1 MIEKSILKGF
11 KIKMARLIFSLA
23 IFLSLLSSSC
33 LTRTANPS
41 LPYTKPA
48 YSASGQDANSAM
60 AVSKIQD
67 MEAEL
72 RKMRDS
78 LERLEANGGERSIKD
93 LQERISQIERQLG
106 IDSQK
111 SQTSG
116 PEGGQKATSAN
127 STADTMNKSENIK
140 GRKAS
145 TAASAI
151 DQSDEVTEVRNMPLT
166 PDEKVYRAAYATFK
180 SGALENAVS
189 QFQDFLKRN
198 PKSQFAPNAVY
209 WIGEIR
215 LEQGRFEE
223 AVLLFDR
230 VIKEYPGS
238 KKELSAQLKQG
249 QAFEKMGDNRSAK
262 IIFQKIVKNYPH
274 TAHGRIA
281 AARLKSLASSSE

>member
-48 YSASGQDANSAM
+48 YSAM

-111 SQTSG
+111 GQTSG
-116 PEGGQKATSAN
+116 PDGGQKATSAN

>member
-23 IFLSLLSSSC
+23 IFLSLLSGGC
-33 LTRTANPS
+33 LTRTTNPS
-41 LPYTKPA
+41 LPYTKPV

-67 MEAEL
+67 LEAEL

-78 LERLEANGGERSIKD
+78 LERLEANGGEKSIKD

-116 PEGGQKATSAN
+116 PEGSPKTTSAN

-140 GRKAS
+140 GRKAP

-151 DQSDEVTEVRNMPLT
+151 DQSDEVTEVRNMPVT
-166 PDEKVYRAAYATFK
+166 PDEKAYRAAYATFK

-189 QFQDFLKRN
+189 QFQDFLKKN

-281 AARLKSLASSSE
+281 AARLKALASSSE

>member
-23 IFLSLLSSSC
+23 IFLSLLSGGC

-41 LPYTKPA
+41 LPYTKPV

-67 MEAEL
+67 LEAEL

-78 LERLEANGGERSIKD
+78 LERLEANGGEKSIKD

-106 IDSQK
+106 IDQK

-116 PEGGQKATSAN
+116 LEGSPKTTSAN

-166 PDEKVYRAAYATFK
+166 PDEKAYRAAYATFK

-189 QFQDFLKRN
+189 QFQDFLKKN

-281 AARLKSLASSSE
+281 AARLKALASSSE

>member
-1 MIEKSILKGF
+1 MIEQSILKEF

-23 IFLSLLSSSC
+23 IFLSLLTGGC

-41 LPYTKPA
+41 LPYTKPV
-48 YSASGQDANSAM
+48 YSAGGQDANSAV

-78 LERLEANGGERSIKD
+78 LERLEASGGDRSIKE
-93 LQERISQIERQLG
+93 LQERIAQIERQLG
-106 IDSQK
+106 IDNSQK
-111 SQTSG
+111 SQT
-116 PEGGQKATSAN
+116 GGQEGSRKAISAD
-127 STADTMNKSENIK
+127 STTDTTNKDNVTGK
-140 GRKAS
+140 KAS

-166 PDEKVYRAAYATFK
+166 PDEKAYRAAYATFK

-189 QFQDFLKRN
+189 QFQDFLKKA
-198 PKSQFAPNAVY
+198 PKSPFAPNAVY

-281 AARLKSLASSSE
+281 AARLKSLASSTD

>member
-1 MIEKSILKGF
+1 
-11 KIKMARLIFSLA
+11 MARLIFSLA
-23 IFLSLLSSSC
+23 IFLSLLSGGC

-41 LPYTKPA
+41 LPYTKPV

-67 MEAEL
+67 LEAEL

-78 LERLEANGGERSIKD
+78 LERLEANGGEKSIKD

-106 IDSQK
+106 IDQK

-116 PEGGQKATSAN
+116 LEGSPKTTSAN

-166 PDEKVYRAAYATFK
+166 PDEKAYRAAYATFK

-189 QFQDFLKRN
+189 QFQDFLKKN

-281 AARLKSLASSSE
+281 AARLKALASSSE

>member
-1 MIEKSILKGF
+1 MIEKSIPNDS
-11 KIKMARLIFSLA
+11 KIRMARLIFSLA
-23 IFLSLLSSSC
+23 IFLSLLCGGC
-33 LTRTANPS
+33 LTRTVNPS
-41 LPYTKPA
+41 LPYA
-48 YSASGQDANSAM
+48 RSANSSAGQDANSAI

-67 MEAEL
+67 LEAEL

-78 LERLEANGGERSIKD
+78 LERLEANGGDRSIKN
-93 LQERISQIERQLG
+93 LQERIAQIERQLG

-111 SQTSG
+111 SQT
-116 PEGGQKATSAN
+116 GGQEGSQKTASVN
-127 STADTMNKSENIK
+127 STTDGMNKSESAT

-166 PDEKVYRAAYATFK
+166 PDEKVYRAAYTTFK
-180 SGALENAVS
+180 SGALENAVT

-198 PKSQFAPNAVY
+198 PKSPFAPNAVY

-281 AARLKSLASSSE
+281 AARLKALASSTE

>member
-23 IFLSLLSSSC
+23 IFLSLLSGGC
-33 LTRTANPS
+33 LTRTTNPS
-41 LPYTKPA
+41 LPYTKPV

-67 MEAEL
+67 LEAEL

-78 LERLEANGGERSIKD
+78 LERLEANGGEKSIKD

-111 SQTSG
+111 SQTGG
-116 PEGGQKATSAN
+116 PEGSPKTTSAN

-140 GRKAS
+140 GRKAP

-151 DQSDEVTEVRNMPLT
+151 DQSDEVTEVRNMPVT
-166 PDEKVYRAAYATFK
+166 PDEKAYRAAYATFK

-189 QFQDFLKRN
+189 QFQDFLKKN

-281 AARLKSLASSSE
+281 AARLKALASSSE

>member
-1 MIEKSILKGF
+1 MIEKSILKGL

-23 IFLSLLSSSC
+23 IFLSLLSGGC

-67 MEAEL
+67 VEAEL

-78 LERLEANGGERSIKD
+78 LERLEANGGEKSIKD

-116 PEGGQKATSAN
+116 PEGSPKTTSAN
-127 STADTMNKSENIK
+127 ATSDTMNKSENIK

-166 PDEKVYRAAYATFK
+166 PDEKAYRAAYATFK

-189 QFQDFLKRN
+189 QFQDFLKKN

-281 AARLKSLASSSE
+281 AARLKALASSSE

>member
-1 MIEKSILKGF
+1 
-11 KIKMARLIFSLA
+11 
-23 IFLSLLSSSC
+23 
-33 LTRTANPS
+33 
-41 LPYTKPA
+41 
-48 YSASGQDANSAM
+48 M

-78 LERLEANGGERSIKD
+78 LERLEANGGDSSIKD
-93 LQERISQIERQLG
+93 LQDRISQIERQLG

-111 SQTSG
+111 SQSSG
-116 PEGGQKATSAN
+116 PEGSQKTSSAN

-145 TAASAI
+145 TAASPI

-166 PDEKVYRAAYATFK
+166 PDEKAYRAAYATFK

-189 QFQDFLKRN
+189 QFQDFVKRN

>member
-1 MIEKSILKGF
+1 
-11 KIKMARLIFSLA
+11 MARLIFSLA
-23 IFLSLLSSSC
+23 IFLSLLSSGC

-48 YSASGQDANSAM
+48 NSASGQDANSAM

-78 LERLEANGGERSIKD
+78 LERLEANGGDRSIKD
-93 LQERISQIERQLG
+93 LQDRISQIERQLG

-111 SQTSG
+111 SQSSG
-116 PEGGQKATSAN
+116 PEGSQKTSSAN

-145 TAASAI
+145 TAASPI

-198 PKSQFAPNAVY
+198 PKSQFAANAVY

>member
-11 KIKMARLIFSLA
+11 KIRMARLIFSLA
-23 IFLSLLSSSC
+23 IFLSLLSGGC

-41 LPYTKPA
+41 LPYTKPV

-67 MEAEL
+67 LEAEL

-78 LERLEANGGERSIKD
+78 LERLEANGGEKSIKD

-116 PEGGQKATSAN
+116 PEGSPKTTSAN

-166 PDEKVYRAAYATFK
+166 PDEKAYRAAYATFK

-189 QFQDFLKRN
+189 QFQDFLKKN

-281 AARLKSLASSSE
+281 AARLKALASSSE